1 MAKKKVL
8 DAVVKRGRKS
18 KRGRPKTKKEVVKKH
33 DKTKPVEVNLK
44 ETVQH
49 VKVYP
54 KYNPLRHG

>member
-1 MAKKKVL
+1 MAKKKV
-8 DAVVKRGRKS
+8 VKKTASKS
-18 KRGRPKTKKEVVKKH
+18 KKPVKKEVVKKH
-33 DKTKPVEVNLK
+33 DKTKPVEVDLK

>member
-1 MAKKKVL
+1 MSQSKKKRQN
-8 DAVVKRGRKS
+8 K
-18 KRGRPKTKKEVVKKH
+18 KKEVVKKH